1 MIDYDAEAPLSRRRS
16 PVERSSAVRYT
27 YQDLQSIPWEV
38 RRHEILDGKL
48 YVTPS
53 PRIAHQRV
61 ALTLGAM
68 MDALARRHG
77 LGEIIPAVS
86 VHVHDELVFEP
97 DLTFVRADR
106 MAIADPESHVHG
118 VPDLAVEVL
127 SPSNRSYDQ
136 NLKRLHY
143 MECGLP
149 ELWLVDIDARTIEVW
164 RPGADG
170 PERIRD
176 SITWR
181 VGDASFDLP
190 FEEIF
195 RGV

>member
-1 MIDYDAEAPLSRRRS
+1 
-16 PVERSSAVRYT
+16 VR
-27 YQDLQSIPWEV
+27 E
-38 RRHEILDGKL
+38 
-48 YVTPS
+48 
-53 PRIAHQRV
+53 
-61 ALTLGAM
+61 
-68 MDALARRHG
+68 HG
-77 LGEIIPAVS
+77 LGSIIPSVS

-97 DLTFVRADR
+97 DVTFIRAER
-106 MAIADPESHVHG
+106 MSIADPEGHVHG

-149 ELWLVDIDARTIEVW
+149 ELWLVDIDARSIEVW
-164 RPGADG
+164 RPGADA
-170 PERIRD
+170 PERVRD
-176 SITWR
+176 SIIWR
-181 VGDASFDLP
+181 VGDASFDLS

>member
-1 MIDYDAEAPLSRRRS
+1 M
-16 PVERSSAVRYT
+16 ERSSAVRYT

-53 PRIAHQRV
+53 PRIAHQQV
-61 ALTLGAM
+61 VGNLMLLM
-68 MDALARRHG
+68 VPLARRHG

-106 MAIADPESHVHG
+106 IAIADPKSHVHG

-164 RPGADG
+164 RPRAEG
-170 PERIRD
+170 PERVRN
-176 SITWR
+176 SVTWR
-181 VGDASFDLP
+181 VGDASFDLA
-190 FEEIF
+190 FAEIF
-195 RGV
+195 LGV